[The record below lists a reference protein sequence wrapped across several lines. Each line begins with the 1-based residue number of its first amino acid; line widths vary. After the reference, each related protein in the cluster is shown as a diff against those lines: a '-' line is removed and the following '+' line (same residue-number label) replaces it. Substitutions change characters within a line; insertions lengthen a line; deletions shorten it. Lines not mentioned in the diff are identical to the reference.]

1 MKGINMKNALD
12 LLETFTE
19 YEWERAKKEM
29 AKRIPSMNIN
39 EMSMDEFKVLTKYL
53 ASPDFENI
61 DDYRRRLH

>member
-1 MKGINMKNALD
+1 MKNVLD

-19 YEWERAKKEM
+19 YEWKRAKKEM